1 MASVRR
7 WLVTSVRRWL
17 VTSVRRWLNIHHL
30 DRRGVELA
38 GLIAITATLQL
49 SAAIGI
55 AYVAG
60 FSDTLDALAALDWPW
75 LCAMLGA
82 FAVSFVGYYYAYH
95 GIYCVEHGKPLSSK
109 QMRAVVMAG
118 FGGFLAHGGTIIDV
132 YAVQA
137 TGASKRR
144 ASVRVS
150 ALAGLE
156 HGVLAIIGTAAAIA
170 ALAAGMSKPPLDFT
184 LPWAIIPVPGFVLAF
199 WLAER
204 YRERLRRRGGWRGK
218 LGVFLD
224 SIHVVAALFR
234 QPFRFGAAPFAMGF
248 FWTADMF
255 ALWASMTAFGFRMDV
270 AGLVVGY
277 ATGMV
282 FTRRTGPFAGAGV
295 MMLVLPMTLWY
306 SGAQLAPA
314 VVGVFVYRAVSLW
327 LPLPFSLAA
336 LPTLREIG
344 KAGVPHAPGEVTVGD
359 EPALRRRAVS

>member
-1 MASVRR
+1 MASV
-7 WLVTSVRRWL
+7 LAS
-17 VTSVRRWLNIHHL
+17 SRRWLNVHHL

-38 GLIAITATLQL
+38 GLIAITVALQL
-49 SAAIGI
+49 CGAVGI

-60 FSDTLDALAALDWPW
+60 FSDTLDALTAFDWPW
-75 LCAMLGA
+75 VCAMLGG
-82 FAVSFVGYYYAYH
+82 FAVSFIGYYYAYY
-95 GIYCVEHGKPLSSK
+95 GIYCVERGKPLSSR
-109 QMRAVVMAG
+109 QMRAVVAAG

-156 HGVLAIIGTAAAIA
+156 HGVLAILGSAAAIA
-170 ALAAGMSKPPLDFT
+170 ALATGMSKPPLDFA

-234 QPFRFGAAPFAMGF
+234 QPFRFGAAPFTMGL

-255 ALWASMTAFGFRMDV
+255 ALWASMAAFGFRMNV
-270 AGLVVGY
+270 AELIVGY
-277 ATGMV
+277 ATG
-282 FTRRTGPFAGAGV
+282 RSSPGGPGH
-295 MMLVLPMTLWY
+295 
-306 SGAQLAPA
+306 S
-314 VVGVFVYRAVSLW
+314 R
-327 LPLPFSLAA
+327 
-336 LPTLREIG
+336 
-344 KAGVPHAPGEVTVGD
+344 APG
-359 EPALRRRAVS
+359 S